1 MSENIKELTK
11 LLKEVSVEITEL
23 NSQSKELGKVK
34 SDYEQR
40 LIASMDAIGTT
51 TIKNDLGNFRK
62 AVKSLPKAEDW
73 EAIYDWVKENDAFYL
88 LQRRL
93 SSVAYQELIDAGQTV
108 PGTSVYERETI
119 SITKP

>member
-23 NSQSKELGKVK
+23 NSQSKELGKIK
-34 SDYEQR
+34 ADYEQR

-62 AVKSLPKAEDW
+62 AVKSLPKAED
-73 EAIYDWVKENDAFYL
+73 
-88 LQRRL
+88 
-93 SSVAYQELIDAGQTV
+93 
-108 PGTSVYERETI
+108 
-119 SITKP
+119 